1 MGMLKAGV
9 WSCYDKVERKE
20 TMRINR
26 SKVAIVGCGL
36 VGASTGFSLLTQGV
50 CDEIVMIDI
59 NKEKALGEV
68 LDLRDDV
75 EYLNRN
81 TKVMTGDY
89 EDCKDAD
96 IVVITAGAPPK
107 KGQSRLDTLD
117 TSAKITKSIVEPIMQ
132 AGFDGIFI
140 IISNPVDIIAHYVQ
154 RISGLPKNQVIGTG
168 TALDSA
174 RLKNFIAEI
183 VHVDPRSVYAYSLG
197 EHGDSQMVPW
207 SVVTVGGKNFY
218 DIIEDNKELLEGITL
233 DDIVNK
239 TIRAGW
245 EIYDRKGTTSFGIA
259 SATVGI
265 IKAILHDENKI
276 IPVSTLLEGEYGE
289 WDVYCGVPVVLNR
302 NGASDILELHMQN
315 SEMERFK
322 HSASVVRDY
331 TKRLFQEDGLLL

>member
-1 MGMLKAGV
+1 
-9 WSCYDKVERKE
+9 
-20 TMRINR
+20 MRINR

-50 CDEIVMIDI
+50 CDEIRMIDI

-68 LDLRDDV
+68 LDMRDDV

-81 TKVMTGDY
+81 TKVMTGTY

-117 TSAKITKSIVEPIMQ
+117 VSAKIAKSIVEPIMA
-132 AGFDGIFI
+132 AGFDGTFI
-140 IISNPVDIIAHYVQ
+140 IISNPVDIIAHYIQ

-174 RLKNFIAEI
+174 RLKNIIAEI
-183 VHVDPRSVYAYSLG
+183 VHVDQRSVYAYSLG

-207 SVVTVGGKNFY
+207 SLVTVGGKKFQ
-218 DIIEDNKELLEGITL
+218 DIIVDNPELMKGIEL
-233 DDIVNK
+233 DDIVAK

-245 EIYDRKGTTSFGIA
+245 EIFDRKGTTSFGIA
-259 SATVGI
+259 TAAVGI

-276 IPVSTLLEGEYGE
+276 IPVSTLLEGEYE
-289 WDVYCGVPVVLNR
+289 QKNVYCGVPVILNR
-302 NGASDILELHMQN
+302 KGASDILELHMSDN
-315 SEMERFK
+315 ERERFHK
-322 HSASVVRDY
+322 SAEVIRNY
-331 TKRLFQEDGLLL
+331 TQGYFKEAGLL